1 LWRKCEKSYG
11 KQDSKMVTW
20 LCQRNILNKQQ
31 VIFFR
36 KESLFMK
43 SKKLVG
49 LFAAALLVVPLA
61 GCDEDDCTDSQ
72 GNQVSCEN
80 VGDSGGIDID

>member
-1 LWRKCEKSYG
+1 
-11 KQDSKMVTW
+11 
-20 LCQRNILNKQQ
+20 
-31 VIFFR
+31 
-36 KESLFMK
+36 MK

>member
-1 LWRKCEKSYG
+1 MAL
-11 KQDSKMVTW
+11 SKEHSKKITK
-20 LCQRNILNKQQ
+20 LFSI
-31 VIFFR
+31 R
-36 KESLFMK
+36 KETLFMK

-61 GCDEDDCTDSQ
+61 GCGNDDDCDNSQ
-72 GNQVSCEN
+72 ANQVSCDN